1 MEMTEDII
9 KVLGRIITILPLL
22 LAITIFM
29 GKRSVGELPVFDLL
43 VLLVLGS
50 VVGADIADP
59 GIEHIHTVVAMIAI
73 ALLQRLI
80 IRMKLK
86 SRKVGKWLTFEPTIV
101 IYNGR
106 LIEKNISGINYSI
119 DNILGMLREKDIFVM
134 EDVELAIIEA
144 NGMMSVKKTA
154 SKEPVTRADTGIVY
168 RGRGYEVPLIL
179 DGKVEYE
186 SLHQLHKDEAWLRRS
201 LTRLGVDTDA
211 SVFYA
216 AVTDEGELSVTLKGE
231 TVSEIPPINH

>member
-1 MEMTEDII
+1 
-9 KVLGRIITILPLL
+9 
-22 LAITIFM
+22 M

-59 GIEHIHTVVAMIAI
+59 EIKHVHTVIAMIAI
-73 ALLQRLI
+73 ALLQRWI

-86 SRKVGKWLTFEPTIV
+86 NRRIGKWLTFEPTIV

-106 LIEKNISGINYSI
+106 MIEKNISTIHYSI
-119 DNILGMLREKDIFVM
+119 DNIIGMLREKGIFIID
-134 EDVELAIIEA
+134 DVELAIIEA
-144 NGMMSVKKTA
+144 NGMMSVKKMA
-154 SKEPVTRADTGIVY
+154 SKEPVTRSDSGVVY

-179 DGKVEYE
+179 DGKVEYD
-186 SLHQLHKDEAWLRRS
+186 SLHRLHRDEAWLRQS
-201 LTRLGVDTDA
+201 LLQLGVDDDA

-216 AVTDEGELSVTLKGE
+216 AVTDAGELFVTVKDE
-231 TVSEIPPINH
+231 IVSDIPPIYH